1 MKSFTVGLKSSTLT
15 RLTRLARAT
24 DRSIN
29 SYLRYVVTKKETPIF
44 HKRTSTQFTT
54 SDDIH
59 RNIQRLARRYGV
71 SVADVIDAYIKN
83 VGKPRR

>member
-29 SYLRYVVTKKETPIF
+29 SYLRYVVTKKDPPIF

-54 SDDIH
+54 SDDTH
-59 RNIQRLARRYGV
+59 RNLQRLARRYGV
-71 SVADVIDAYIKN
+71 SVADVIDAYIKG

>member
-29 SYLRYVVTKKETPIF
+29 SYLRYVVTKKEPPIF

-71 SVADVIDAYIKN
+71 SVADVIDAYIKG